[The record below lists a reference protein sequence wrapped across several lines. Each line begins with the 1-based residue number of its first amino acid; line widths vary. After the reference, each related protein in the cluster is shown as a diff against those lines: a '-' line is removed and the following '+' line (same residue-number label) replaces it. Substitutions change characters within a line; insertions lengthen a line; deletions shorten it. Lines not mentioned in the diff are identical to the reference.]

1 MVVIGRF
8 CCNCSYNICC
18 CFCWYRE
25 MLQLEGFAVAVV
37 VAVTGSDVITVV
49 TMMTFALST
58 FYLSTSLYLL
68 LFLHTFIKKYIF
80 ISFPPLALPLLRPS
94 LVDKFTKSKSLFLR
108 TGLFHRHS
116 LNLFVVSS
124 CPLYELLPSPFS
136 YSPLFLPSSPLFS
149 FVLRIPG
156 YSPSTYLGS
165 LFLSGV
171 SFILY
176 YFFS

>member
-1 MVVIGRF
+1 MVGVGCCYCCCCCCCRCSRKALLLLKRRSCILLLLLMVQGMVVIGRF

-68 LFLHTFIKKYIF
+68 LFLHTFIKKIYF
-80 ISFPPLALPLLRPS
+80 HFFSPSRSSSPPS
-94 LVDKFTKSKSLFLR
+94 LPCRQIHKIKITFPSHRSLSSSFAQSIR
-108 TGLFHRHS
+108 RFI
-116 LNLFVVSS
+116 VST
-124 CPLYELLPSPFS
+124 
-136 YSPLFLPSSPLFS
+136 
-149 FVLRIPG
+149 V
-156 YSPSTYLGS
+156 
-165 LFLSGV
+165 
-171 SFILY
+171 
-176 YFFS
+176 